1 MSFLKNILALLGV
14 IAVVAVIGIY
24 AKFGGM
30 ISQAKQLDP
39 QAIPTYM
46 AMFEKVL
53 KTGDAAKGMVLKY
66 KVNEDVETADVVESI
81 KALAEEYNMRVT
93 GDTKMFTID
102 GAKGSEIYKVEN
114 ISMCSLSIAKK
125 FLAYSHEFG
134 GFMPCRIML
143 ITLANGE
150 RWLYTMNLQLA
161 IHGGRPL
168 PAEML
173 KLATHVQEAMLKI
186 PSRAAEGDF

>member
-1 MSFLKNILALLGV
+1 MFKNLLALIGLV
-14 IAVVAVIGIY
+14 AVVVGIGGY
-24 AKFGGM
+24 AQYGSK
-30 ISQAKQLDP
+30 ISKLDDQAL
-39 QAIPTYM
+39 PTYM
-46 AMFEKVL
+46 AMFNKVL
-53 KTGDAAKGMVLKY
+53 DTGDAAKGMVLKW
-66 KVNEDVETADVVESI
+66 KVNDDVENEDVVESI

-93 GDTKMFTID
+93 GDTKMFTMPD
-102 GAKGSEIYKVEN
+102 AKGTEIKAVEN

-150 RWLYTMNLQLA
+150 RWLYTMNLSLA
-161 IHGGRPL
+161 IHGGHPL

-173 KLATHVQEAMLKI
+173 KLASHVQKAMTDI
-186 PSRAAEGDF
+186 PNRAAQGDF